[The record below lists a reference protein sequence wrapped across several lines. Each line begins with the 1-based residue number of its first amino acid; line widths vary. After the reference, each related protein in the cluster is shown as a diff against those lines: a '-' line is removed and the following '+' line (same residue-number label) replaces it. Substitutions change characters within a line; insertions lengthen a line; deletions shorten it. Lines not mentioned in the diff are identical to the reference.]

1 MSFGITNTPSCRG
14 NVHAW
19 QPSGRSIC
27 NIGFQTFLGQ
37 PLSRRLGMDHSSRKR
52 VRLTSDMTPLADRF
66 ARTAI
71 MTMPMIPPSRS
82 KRTPHRTAVRR
93 TRAPVTVRE
102 MVLNGV
108 VGGGRRGGQAASV
121 ASPGTALTGAGKGG
135 IFSQPCSPGIWN
147 GGRDSVMVKSRQWS
161 PGESPAEKV

>member
-1 MSFGITNTPSCRG
+1 MVLQILPPVGAASMLGSPPG
-14 NVHAW
+14 
-19 QPSGRSIC
+19 GSIC

-52 VRLTSDMTPLADRF
+52 VRLTSDMTPLAARF

-93 TRAPVTVRE
+93 APVSYTH
-102 MVLNGV
+102 
-108 VGGGRRGGQAASV
+108 
-121 ASPGTALTGAGKGG
+121 LTL
-135 IFSQPCSPGIWN
+135 PTN
-147 GGRDSVMVKSRQWS
+147 
-161 PGESPAEKV
+161 